1 MKMTLNSNLKF
12 QTQAAQA
19 TAEQQMAE
27 NMAQGFMGAPGGQFP
42 YTLLG
47 LQSIPPEQM
56 HAFQQAL
63 ASGSVAPE
71 MAQHLLQHS
80 ANQVC
85 SHSPNISQPPWHQL
99 DQGSLKC
106 DFSLHLHK
114 GRATFQ

>member
-1 MKMTLNSNLKF
+1 M
-12 QTQAAQA
+12 QAAQA

-27 NMAQGFMGAPGGQFP
+27 NMAQGFMGAPGAQFP

-85 SHSPNISQPPWHQL
+85 SHSPNTSQPPWTRGL
-99 DQGSLKC
+99 LSV
-106 DFSLHLHK
+106 SSV
-114 GRATFQ
+114 